1 MFRRSFELTHADL
14 GAHLDERREG
24 VPNRPEERRESV
36 PRFKRSEVTSSDHFE
51 KRKLGRIVSK
61 LSLIDRLEIL
71 EELDD
76 DGEED
81 TEDIMI
87 QRKVRNLDRQ
97 DSGLSTVSNVSVND
111 SETDSVELVS
121 TRKVINST
129 NRRGDK
135 VGSILNSDTG
145 YHIK

>member
-1 MFRRSFELTHADL
+1 M
-14 GAHLDERREG
+14 
-24 VPNRPEERRESV
+24 N
-36 PRFKRSEVTSSDHFE
+36 SSAHFE

-61 LSLIDRLEIL
+61 LSLVDRLEIL

-81 TEDIMI
+81 SEDMMI
-87 QRKVRNLDRQ
+87 QRRVRNLDRQ
-97 DSGLSTVSNVSVND
+97 DSGLSTVSNASVND

-121 TRKVINST
+121 TRKVINSA

-135 VGSILNSDTG
+135 VGSNLTGCHIL
-145 YHIK
+145 